1 MKSLAPL
8 LLLCAGCRAAP
19 TPAPVPGPTPT
30 PAPAPVAVAPAT
42 LSDWPITLANA
53 AKAADAGEH
62 ERADRM
68 LITHGL
74 QHAGSPEALD
84 AALWR
89 AILAADPLNPR
100 FQYSERLGLLDA
112 AVAAGV
118 TGPRATEAR
127 VLRRLIEVADSM
139 SAILGTIRANSEQ
152 RVRAR
157 EEEIRKLTDE
167 LDRTT
172 AELQRIK
179 KRLGPGGPG
188 NPAR

>member
-1 MKSLAPL
+1 MKSLASF
-8 LLLCAGCRAAP
+8 LLLCAACRAARTP
-19 TPAPVPGPTPT
+19 EPVPAPTH
-30 PAPAPVAVAPAT
+30 APAPIAVAPAT

-53 AKAADAGEH
+53 AKAAEAGDY
-62 ERADRM
+62 ERADRV

-112 AVAAGV
+112 AVTAGV
-118 TGPRATEAR
+118 QGPRATEAR

-139 SAILGTIRANSEQ
+139 SAVLGTIRSNSEQ

-172 AELQRIK
+172 AELERIK
-179 KRLGPGGPG
+179 KRLGPRP
-188 NPAR
+188 PVERP